1 MKTIRELRT
10 QKASLITQA
19 RGVLE
24 AAEQAGRDVT
34 AEERNQF
41 DALMTQAENI
51 DATIDRREALE
62 REEQRMAAAT
72 SEAERP
78 VPESTEQRTPRNSP
92 EYRRAFTN
100 YLRNGLL
107 SLTGDDQRALQADN
121 PTLGGY
127 LMAPQTFINT
137 LIKAVDDETFIRRFA
152 TVLSVGGSES
162 LGAPSLDADP
172 ADADWTGEITSVGED
187 STMAFGKRELVPT
200 MLTKLV
206 KVSMKLVNRVPDV
219 ETLVA
224 NRLGYKFA
232 ISQEKA
238 YLTGSGAGQ
247 PLGVFTASVD
257 GITTARDV
265 ATDNLQT
272 AFTADGLINCKY
284 HLKSQYWRNA
294 RWIFHRTAVRNIA
307 KLKDGEGQY
316 IFDLSTNSL
325 LGFPLHT
332 SEYAPSTF
340 TAGLYVGI
348 LGDFSKYW
356 IADGMT
362 YSVQRLVELYARNNQ
377 VGLIGRMEADGMPV
391 LAEAFARVTLAP

>member
-1 MKTIRELRT
+1 ME
-10 QKASLITQA
+10 
-19 RGVLE
+19 
-24 AAEQAGRDVT
+24 
-34 AEERNQF
+34 
-41 DALMTQAENI
+41 
-51 DATIDRREALE
+51 
-62 REEQRMAAAT
+62 
-72 SEAERP
+72 
-78 VPESTEQRTPRNSP
+78 
-92 EYRRAFTN
+92 
-100 YLRNGLL
+100 
-107 SLTGDDQRALQADN
+107 
-121 PTLGGY
+121 
-127 LMAPQTFINT
+127 
-137 LIKAVDDETFIRRFA
+137 
-152 TVLSVGGSES
+152 
-162 LGAPSLDADP
+162 
-172 ADADWTGEITSVGED
+172 
-187 STMAFGKRELVPT
+187 FGKRELIPT

-206 KVSMKLVNRVPDV
+206 KVSMKLINRVPDV

-238 YLTGSGAGQ
+238 FLTGSGAGQ
-247 PLGVFTASVD
+247 PLGVFVASND
-257 GITTARDV
+257 GIPTSRDM

-316 IFDLSTNSL
+316 IFDLATNSL

-340 TAGLYVGI
+340 AAGLYVGI

-356 IADGMT
+356 IADGMA